1 MTLYEELNPKDIEIS
16 QILPVINKFLPN
28 IHENDVK
35 FLYHGTYNVFEIN
48 EEFIFRIPDKSL
60 RNEIGIQLLEK
71 ENKVLQLFNS
81 TLPIPIPKPSY
92 INLENNI
99 PVMGYRKIPGIS
111 LSKCFGEF
119 DNSCLI
125 KLAKS
130 IGEFLTQLHSSETI
144 KKYSDHFHEDY
155 GNFFENYREIWEKE
169 YREVQSCILP
179 MVNEIQKDWIRSL
192 YTRFL
197 SKINTFNFEPVIVH
211 GDFDTSNILV
221 EPDSCSLSGVID
233 FEETRI
239 FDPAID
245 FLFFREGELFLRK
258 IMTTYNREIDK
269 SFSERMQFTFS
280 RVFAPYVLY
289 GVDNNIPSLITAGLE
304 LLSDRMRFFPKE
316 T

>member
-125 KLAKS
+125 KVAKS

-179 MVNEIQKDWIRSL
+179 MGFSVKPNAA
-192 YTRFL
+192 
-197 SKINTFNFEPVIVH
+197 IV
-211 GDFDTSNILV
+211 FDTSNILV
-221 EPDSCSLSGVID
+221 DPLSCSLSGVID